1 MSPLRLS
8 DAQWQPLYAILQRL
22 PGLYVGNE
30 TKVRTFIEAVLW
42 VTRTGA
48 QWRMVPAPYG
58 HWNSIYKRFARWCD
72 GGVWEALF
80 QQVAATPD
88 LEWLVLDST
97 TIRAHPCAAG
107 ASKKKEAKRRK
118 PSGGVPVASAPKF
131 TP

>member
-1 MSPLRLS
+1 MSPVRPP
-8 DAQWQPLYAILQRL
+8 DAQWQVIYAFLQSL

-30 TKVRTFIEAVLW
+30 TKVRTFFEAVLW

-48 QWRMVPAPYG
+48 QWRMVPASYG

-72 GGVWEALF
+72 SGVWEALF
-80 QQVAATPD
+80 QQVAANPD

-107 ASKKKEAKRRK
+107 AAKKKGGKRRK
-118 PSGGVPVASAPKF
+118 RSDAVRVASAPKS

>member
-1 MSPLRLS
+1 MSSSLLS
-8 DAQWQPLYAILQRL
+8 DAQWQPIYALLRTL

-30 TKVRTFIEAVLW
+30 PKVRAFFEAVLW

-48 QWRMVPAPYG
+48 QWRMVPATYG

-72 GGVWEALF
+72 SGVWARLL

-107 ASKKKEAKRRK
+107 AQKKTVGKRRK
-118 PSGGVPVASAPKF
+118 RSGAVRVGLPPKF

>member
-1 MSPLRLS
+1 MLPLKLP
-8 DAQWQPLYAILQRL
+8 DAQWQRIYALLQTL

-42 VTRTGA
+42 VTRSGA
-48 QWRMVPAPYG
+48 QWRLVPTAYG
-58 HWNSIYKRFARWCD
+58 PWNSIYKRFARWCEQ
-72 GGVWEALF
+72 GVWERLF

-107 ASKKKEAKRRK
+107 AQKKTVAKRRK
-118 PSGGVPVASAPKF
+118 RSAAVRVDLAPKF